1 MRKPPQTYDLEI
13 PYDDYKMAAVMERD
27 KENFES
33 RNIWFYVGVDNNNP
47 GFAKVGITMGDLS
60 TRSYSTGNPGF
71 YLFCAFQCN
80 QGTTKSQLESIELGA
95 LAYLDSIFPNHR
107 ARHMESQRLSECYYH
122 IDFESFFKC
131 VHNYL
136 LDNHRSNFLTAVY
149 DNVVGFEGGHS
160 LALIF
165 NPILPPEV
173 QIRFLSFILR
183 E

>member
-33 RNIWFYVGVDNNNP
+33 PNIWFYVGVDNNNP

-71 YLFCAFQCN
+71 YLFCAFQCI
-80 QGTTKSQLESIELGA
+80 QGTTKSQLERIELGA
-95 LAYLDSIFPNHR
+95 LAYLDSMFPNHR
-107 ARHMESQRLSECYYH
+107 ARHVESQRLSECYYN

-131 VHNYL
+131 IHNYL
-136 LDNHRSNFLTAVY
+136 LDNHRSNFQTAVFN
-149 DNVVGFEGGHS
+149 NVVGGEGGHA
-160 LALIF
+160 LALLF
-165 NPILPPEV
+165 NHNLPHEV
-173 QIRFLSFILR
+173 TIRLLSLILR